1 MPMQRLS
8 PTYSKNEKDN
18 SVSIRYVVR
27 AGQKVRI
34 NDVIISGNHSTK
46 DRIIRRDIFLAPGD
60 IFNLT
65 DLKDSK
71 KALGRR
77 GYFEKIDIKP
87 ERVDNENINL
97 IVNVKETP
105 TGSIQ

>member
-1 MPMQRLS
+1 MKLRQDMSYIQEQVANKGYAYAKVE

-46 DRIIRRDIFLAPGD
+46 DRISHGEIMRESKHRSDIFASL
-60 IFNLT
+60 
-65 DLKDSK
+65 
-71 KALGRR
+71 
-77 GYFEKIDIKP
+77 
-87 ERVDNENINL
+87 
-97 IVNVKETP
+97 
-105 TGSIQ
+105 